1 LAQATVLE
9 AVAQAKREFLQ
20 VPGIVGIG
28 YVGNTIIFYVETP
41 EDVGKVPVSYMGY
54 PVVARVV
61 GRVRLL

>member
-1 LAQATVLE
+1 MSVTILE

-28 YVGNTIIFYVETP
+28 YSGNTIIFYVETP
-41 EDVGKVPVSYMGY
+41 EDVAKVPILYLNYS
-54 PVVARVV
+54 VVAKVT